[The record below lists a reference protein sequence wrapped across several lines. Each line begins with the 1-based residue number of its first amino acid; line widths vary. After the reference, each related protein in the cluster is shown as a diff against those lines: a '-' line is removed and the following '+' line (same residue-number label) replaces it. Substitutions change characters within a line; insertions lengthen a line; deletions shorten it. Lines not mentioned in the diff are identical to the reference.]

1 MKLSDMFIILFF
13 VSFLNSTEYK
23 SILWITKS
31 TSDISE
37 ICEYK
42 KNNDFNI
49 TILTSNDIST
59 DNINGVEFIDNFI
72 DFYPVGDIFLNS
84 NSPTSLNFLSYLF
97 DYYYNTKAKN
107 KKGLFFS
114 GSVNKT
120 VASLLKSYGYE
131 WVVSGS
137 SNNMNNVVGYNGLNV
152 VYFQTLNSTAT
163 ISQSTWSFFVVNDIY
178 GQSSVDILKDIFS
191 NKDLKFLTV
200 SENIKN
206 YISTTTE
213 QEFLFYPVVD
223 YLSFFSCDKYK
234 GYVNYLSN
242 INEDLLKNNVNIDTK
257 FFDIY
262 YQFFDFF
269 KNICDVDLIEEIRD
283 LTKNIYRTKM
293 ISIPYFVYYDFLS
306 SKNDEIY
313 NVNKSSVS
321 VTYSAISTAIV
332 NSFSITKNGGFL
344 EFSINLSTQP
354 QEIHIYI
361 DINKRRKAG
370 VSQVID
376 KLEVF
381 DDSYGWEYAFV
392 IKGDIVY
399 SYKAGFMEYE
409 GFKKYHITKKD
420 NKLFF
425 KVDSSDFYGNFTN
438 WSYFV
443 LNYNDKKLIDGIYK
457 LVDLKFLYPVE

>member
-1 MKLSDMFIILFF
+1 MFIILFF
-13 VSFLNSTEYK
+13 ISFLNSTEYK

-59 DNINGVEFIDNFI
+59 GNINGIEFIDNFI
-72 DFYPVGDIFLNS
+72 DFYPTGDIFLNS
-84 NSPTSLNFLSYLF
+84 NSPMSLNFLSYLF

-107 KKGLFFS
+107 KKGIFI
-114 GSVNKT
+114 GGNINKT
-120 VASLLKSYGYE
+120 VVSLLKSYGYE

-137 SNNMNNVVGYNGLNV
+137 NDNVNHIVNYNGLNV
-152 VYFQTLNSTAT
+152 VYFQTLNST
-163 ISQSTWSFFVVNDIY
+163 STLYESTTSFWVVNDIY
-178 GQSSVDILKDIFS
+178 GGSSVNLLKDIFN
-191 NKDLKFLTV
+191 NKDFKFLTV

-206 YISTTTE
+206 YTSTTTE
-213 QEFLFYPVVD
+213 QEFLFYPIID
-223 YLSFFSCDKYK
+223 YLSFFNCDKYH
-234 GYVNYLSN
+234 GYINYLSN
-242 INEDLLKNNVNIDTK
+242 INEDLLKENININTK
-257 FFDIY
+257 FLNIY

-269 KNICDVDLIEEIRD
+269 KNICDEDIIEEIRD
-283 LTKNIYRTKM
+283 LTKDIYRSKM
-293 ISIPYFVYYDFLS
+293 ISIPYFVYYDFLN
-306 SKNDEIY
+306 SKDDRIY

-321 VTYSAISTAIV
+321 VSYSAISTETV
-332 NSFSITKNGGFL
+332 NNFSITKNGEFF
-344 EFSINLSTQP
+344 EFSINLSTQVK
-354 QEIHIYI
+354 EIHIYI

-370 VSQVID
+370 ISQVID

-381 DDSYGWEYAFV
+381 DDNYSWEYAFI
-392 IKGDIVY
+392 IKEDYVY
-399 SYKAGFMEYE
+399 SYKAGFMEYYR
-409 GFKKYHITKKD
+409 FKKYNITKKD

-443 LNYNDKKLIDGIYK
+443 LNYDDKKLIDGIYK